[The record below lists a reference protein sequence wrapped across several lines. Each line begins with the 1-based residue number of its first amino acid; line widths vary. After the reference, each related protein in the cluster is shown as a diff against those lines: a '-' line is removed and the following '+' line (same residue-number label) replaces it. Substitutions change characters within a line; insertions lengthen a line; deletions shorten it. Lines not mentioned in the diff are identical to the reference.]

1 VGFFYKK
8 GLTLKV
14 IDDTIINVR
23 NTNKGEMKMV
33 WFNVTGYDIKV
44 EMVNGDFGHE
54 DFWQTETLIL
64 KKQESVDE
72 RYGFALNR
80 DFVLVLHKGEV
91 IDKET
96 ECREQNSE
104 FGYIV
109 LI

>member
-1 VGFFYKK
+1 MRW
-8 GLTLKV
+8 
-14 IDDTIINVR
+14 INS
-23 NTNKGEMKMV
+23 
-33 WFNVTGYDIKV
+33 TGYEVKV
-44 EMVNGDFGHE
+44 EMVNNSFEHE

-64 KKQESVDE
+64 KPNESIYEEEGVT
-72 RYGFALNR
+72 LNQ

-91 IDKET
+91 TDKET